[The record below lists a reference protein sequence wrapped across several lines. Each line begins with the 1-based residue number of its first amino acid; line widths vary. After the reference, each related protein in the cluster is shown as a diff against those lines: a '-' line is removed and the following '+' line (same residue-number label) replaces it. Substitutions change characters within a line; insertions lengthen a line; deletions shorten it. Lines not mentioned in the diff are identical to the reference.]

1 MGGVINGGIGG
12 GTNRGMGGR
21 LNRGMGLDKGQMEG

>member
-1 MGGVINGGIGG
+1 MNGGIGG